1 MADDKHTH
9 ENGSDENT
17 PKASGFFGKFWRSGD
32 TTAKSASHDDDKI
45 AAERKKYG
53 IDPELEDAPY
63 ESGLTTRTLVGAL
76 FVAVV
81 MMPASI
87 YLGLVAGTGL
97 GAAAEWVSIIL
108 FAELARRS
116 FMPLRR
122 QEIYIL
128 FILATGLVG
137 GGPFQ
142 GLIWNVYLQHS
153 QEALSLG
160 VAQRLTTENIWWAVP
175 PAGSEAVALR
185 TFWHRDWVPI
195 ISLMVF
201 TSLISRFQTLSSYY
215 FLFRMTSDV
224 ERLPFPLAPIA
235 AQGVT
240 ALAEAE
246 TQSWRWR
253 WFSIGSMIGLVWGTI
268 YLGVP
273 TVTAGIFG
281 EALEIVPIPFIDFT
295 REIGS
300 VMPGALLG
308 LNTDMGGFLW
318 GFVVPFPIIAGQFI
332 GAIVTSLALPPVFVE
347 TGIFAG
353 WRPGLGVVKASVLNN
368 LDLWTSVHIGVG
380 VPVMIL
386 GVYQSTKV
394 LMRNRDKRGE
404 GTFAPPPGRGDLP
417 LWLAVLVWA
426 VTSAI
431 LVSVAHWLVPDFPL
445 WIFIVFAF
453 VYTPFISYVGARM
466 IGHAGMHVAF
476 PPVAQAAYI
485 LSGYKGIGIWWVGSQ
500 IHDFSAGVSRFRE
513 IELTKTKFTSYF
525 AVEFIMWPIVFVLSF
540 AFWQVIWKL
549 NPIPSAAYPFAM
561 RMWPLNAYNTA
572 LWQTATIQGNSTML
586 NAIKFDVIGWA
597 ASIGGVLYYLVHVLR
612 ASPMWWYGIVGG
624 IGAWPHGVILPMA
637 GALLSRYYL
646 AKKFGGPEQWFKYA
660 IVLNAGFACGMGLIG
675 MAGVAVALIN
685 GAITQSP
692 FQIFH

>member
-1 MADDKHTH
+1 MADEKTP
-9 ENGSDENT
+9 ENRGFFARLFSRGSDGAGNG
-17 PKASGFFGKFWRSGD
+17 AD
-32 TTAKSASHDDDKI
+32 QI
-45 AAERKKYG
+45 ARERKKYG
-53 IDPELEDAPY
+53 MDPELEAAPY
-63 ESGLTTRTLVGAL
+63 ESGLTIRTLIGAI
-76 FVAVV
+76 FVAIV

-97 GAAAEWVSIIL
+97 GTAAEWVSIIL
-108 FAELARRS
+108 FTELARRS
-116 FMPLRR
+116 FVPLKR

-137 GGPFQ
+137 GGPFG

-185 TFWHRDWVPI
+185 TFWHTDWLPI
-195 ISLMVF
+195 VALMIF
-201 TSLISRFQTLSSYY
+201 TALISRFQTLSSYY

-253 WFSIGSMIGLVWGTI
+253 WFSIGSMIGLAWGTI

-281 EALEIVPIPFIDFT
+281 QALEIVPIPFIDFT
-295 REIGS
+295 REIGA

-308 LNTDMGGFLW
+308 LNTDMGSFLW

-332 GAIVTSLALPPVFVE
+332 GAIVTSLILPPFFVE
-347 TGIFAG
+347 AGIFEG
-353 WRPGLGVVKASVLNN
+353 WRPGLGVVKASVLND
-368 LDLWTSVHIGVG
+368 LDLWTSVHLGVG
-380 VPVMIL
+380 IPVMIL
-386 GVYQSTKV
+386 GVFQSTKV
-394 LMRNRDKRGE
+394 LLRRQDLRGE
-404 GTFAPPPGRGDLP
+404 GTFTPPEGRGDFP

-426 VTSAI
+426 ITSAI
-431 LVSVAHWLVPDFPL
+431 LVWVAHWLVPEFPL

-466 IGHAGMHVAF
+466 IGHAGMNVTF
-476 PPVAQAAYI
+476 PPLDKAAYI
-485 LSGYKGIGIWWVGSQ
+485 LSGFKGIGVWWVSSQ
-500 IHDFSAGVSRFRE
+500 IRDFSAGVSRFRE
-513 IELTKTKFTSYF
+513 IELTKTKFSSYF
-525 AVEFIMWPIVFVLSF
+525 AVEFIMFPIIFLLSF
-540 AFWQVIWKL
+540 AFWQVIWQL

-561 RMWPLNAYNTA
+561 RMWPLNAYQQA

-586 NAIKFDVIGWA
+586 NAIKFPVIGWA
-597 ASIGGVLYYLVHVLR
+597 AGIGGALYYLVHVLR
-612 ASPMWWYGIVGG
+612 ASPMWWYGMVGG
-624 IGAWPHGVILPMA
+624 IGAWPHGVFLPMA

-646 AKKFGGPEQWFKYA
+646 AQKFGGQQQWFKYA
-660 IVLNAGFACGMGLIG
+660 IVLNAGFACGMGLVG
-675 MAGVAVALIN
+675 MSGVAVALIN

-692 FQIFH
+692 FQIFW